1 MPKMIFSSFLS
12 RESDYNKRFARN
24 VVKNGT
30 FLGRFLHTVSNPI
43 NDDAKLIFPFKLTY
57 ILNMRKFVWKEVLA
71 DIQEGNLR

>member
-12 RESDYNKRFARN
+12 KAQLRFRESDYNKRFARN

-30 FLGRFLHTVSNPI
+30 FLRRFLHTVSNPI

-57 ILNMRKFVWKEVLA
+57 ILNMRKFV
-71 DIQEGNLR
+71 

>member
-1 MPKMIFSSFLS
+1 MFEKYQKCLICVFMPKMIFSSFLS

-30 FLGRFLHTVSNPI
+30 FLRRFLHTVSNPI

-57 ILNMRKFVWKEVLA
+57 ILNMRKFV
-71 DIQEGNLR
+71 